1 MMFAN
6 IYLFVSLVLVYK
18 TLETVVNNHFETQ
31 LGALHDENV
40 HFLSV
45 VEPWL
50 GAVKVFVEFGSCHDP
65 ASNVIE
71 IYVHDVASSSQH
83 PNTLLSEWHQQFLR
97 YQPPI
102 EKCAHCINSVNFH
115 KSELPHYG
123 KRPLGCRHWSALA
136 VVVDK
141 DLDFITYGHIIG
153 EISLRQQH
161 FVAFTIGEVAGMS
174 DAELNAWGMQAA
186 EARLGEFGLSLS
198 DLHEGMTE
206 EEAMA
211 LAGKIMEAQ
220 YGGINMEELQKY
232 MNSDM
237 EGRENMTMEAVEEMN
252 EKTIR
257 TNSLRYIDMSIAQKR
272 MEINA
277 VIENKIMPKF
287 REAEEKESIGL
298 VSIRLYHDASVN
310 AITVCKSELVPLY
323 LDLAAF
329 MDLGYAI
336 NQHTEYALREETPFA
351 PLLYAFG
358 IAQGLKSHPQPPLD

>member
-1 MMFAN
+1 MK
-6 IYLFVSLVLVYK
+6 K
-18 TLETVVNNHFETQ
+18 TLI
-31 LGALHDENV
+31 LALLLLAGTAAYSQDIT
-40 HFLSV
+40 
-45 VEPWL
+45 
-50 GAVKVFVEFGSCHDP
+50 AYMQEFGSMIEKPEVMDP
-65 ASNVIE
+65 ATIPVYANA
-71 IYVHDVASSSQH
+71 ASVRAQRQQAVLSGF
-83 PNTLLSEWHQQFLR
+83 PMIPALLSAQ
-97 YQPPI
+97 
-102 EKCAHCINSVNFH
+102 
-115 KSELPHYG
+115 
-123 KRPLGCRHWSALA
+123 
-136 VVVDK
+136 
-141 DLDFITYGHIIG
+141 TM
-153 EISLRQQH
+153 ISLYKNGDHNDVWGKYLDSVEKALESAKKTLIEPRSTFKSDQMH
-161 FVAFTIGEVAGMS
+161 IGPDFSFTIGEVAGMS

>member
-1 MMFAN
+1 MKRTLILALLLLAGTAAYSQDISGYMQEIGSLIEKPEVMDPATIPVYAQAASVRAQRQQAVLSGFPMIPALLSAQTMISLYKN
-6 IYLFVSLVLVYK
+6 GDPNDVWGKYLDSVEASQDRAKK
-18 TLETVVNNHFETQ
+18 TLI
-31 LGALHDENV
+31 
-40 HFLSV
+40 
-45 VEPWL
+45 EPRST
-50 GAVKVFVEFGSCHDP
+50 F
-65 ASNVIE
+65 
-71 IYVHDVASSSQH
+71 
-83 PNTLLSEWHQQFLR
+83 
-97 YQPPI
+97 
-102 EKCAHCINSVNFH
+102 
-115 KSELPHYG
+115 KSDQMHIGP
-123 KRPLGCRHWSALA
+123 
-136 VVVDK
+136 
-141 DLDFITYGHIIG
+141 DF
-153 EISLRQQH
+153 S
-161 FVAFTIGEVAGMS
+161 FTISEVAGMS
-174 DAELNAWGMQAA
+174 DAELNAWAHQAA

-237 EGRENMTMEAVEEMN
+237 EGRENMTMEALDEMN

-257 TNSLRYIDMSIAQKR
+257 TNSLNYINLSIAQKR

-298 VSIRLYHDASVN
+298 YHDASAN
-310 AITVCKSELVPLY
+310 AIAVCKSELLPLY

-358 IAQGLKSHPQPPLD
+358 IAQGLKSHPQPDLD